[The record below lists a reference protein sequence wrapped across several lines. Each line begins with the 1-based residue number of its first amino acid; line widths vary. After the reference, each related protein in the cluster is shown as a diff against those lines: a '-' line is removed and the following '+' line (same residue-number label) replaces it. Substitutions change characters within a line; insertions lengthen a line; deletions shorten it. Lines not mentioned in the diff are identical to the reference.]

1 MNTAVVRVVYIHI
14 HPDDEQRLQ
23 AISEVI
29 HCDILGNTPMV
40 EEWAYE
46 EYQCDPSMF
55 ISTEACRETGVYSIM
70 SVASLTAS
78 RGHYMGDYYTGEGET
93 ECDVVFLDTRKL
105 TLEEVDVFAYAFLSD
120 YEDIHKDLFKNTK
133 NELIL
138 GDIK

>member
-1 MNTAVVRVVYIHI
+1 MNTAVVRVVYIYI
-14 HPDDEQRLQ
+14 RPDDEQRLN
-23 AISEVI
+23 ATSEVI
-29 HCDILGNTPMV
+29 HWDIIGNTPMV

-46 EYQCDPSMF
+46 EYQCDPSKF

-78 RGHYMGDYYTGEGET
+78 IDYYTGEGET

-105 TLEEVDVFAYAFLSD
+105 TLEEVDVFDYTFLSN

-138 GDIK
+138 